1 MAVEIFVKDAYRQA
15 IEAASGGKNT
25 VMYDDKGY
33 PSIMVRIPRFNLE
46 DIDASLGTG
55 AHPAF
60 IVHGRVLSEI
70 YIGKYQAKNVNGRA
84 CSLPGVDPT
93 ASINF
98 DTAKSICEA
107 KGDGFHLM
115 TNAERAAIALWC
127 QKNGFYPRGNT
138 SYGKSHEAAYEHGT
152 VSYTYTD
159 NGTVRDGRTAT
170 GTGPQSW
177 NHDNTPFGIS
187 DLCGNVWEWCD
198 GMRLVNGQI
207 QVVGE
212 DGVPMNN
219 IKTQNAKGN
228 NTGWIS
234 TGAYYDGA
242 VAGSADKATGR
253 LGNVILNNKRVN
265 AGYTGGDVDDYYKEY
280 NNAFDDLSV
289 ASGYT
294 PPAYLK
300 TLALQPLAANGKGD
314 YLWVRN
320 YGERLPFVG
329 GDWSNGAGAGV
340 FALGLGAHRAYVT
353 HSVGLRVAYAA
364 I

>member
-33 PSIMVRIPRFNLE
+33 PSIMVRIPKFNLE

-55 AHPAF
+55 PHPAF
-60 IVHGRVLSEI
+60 IVHGRTLPEI
-70 YIGKYQAKNVNGRA
+70 WIGKYPAKNVNSRA

-98 DTAKSICEA
+98 NTAKSICAA
-107 KGDGFHLM
+107 KGDGFHLW

-138 SYGKSHEAAYEHGT
+138 AFGKSHEAGYETGS
-152 VSYTYTD
+152 VSYTYND
-159 NGTVRDGRTAT
+159 NGTIGNGRTAT

-177 NHDNTPFGIS
+177 NHDNTPFGIA
-187 DLCGNVWEWCD
+187 DFCGNVWEWCD

-212 DGVPMNN
+212 DGTPMNN
-219 IKTQNAKGN
+219 FDTQNAKGD
-228 NTGWIS
+228 NTGWIES
-234 TGAYYDGA
+234 GAYIDGT
-242 VAGSADKATGR
+242 VAGSAEETNGS
-253 LGNVILNNKRVN
+253 LGKPCLNGERTNV
-265 AGYTGGDVDDYYKEY
+265 AYTGGDVDGYFKEY
-280 NNAFDDLSV
+280 NCAFDELAAKS
-289 ASGYT
+289 SYT

-314 YLWVRN
+314 CLWTRN

-329 GDWSNGAGAGV
+329 GAWHNGADAGV
-340 FALGLGAHRAYVT
+340 FALHLRNPRGNSAPYL
-353 HSVGLRVAYAA
+353 GLRVAYAA